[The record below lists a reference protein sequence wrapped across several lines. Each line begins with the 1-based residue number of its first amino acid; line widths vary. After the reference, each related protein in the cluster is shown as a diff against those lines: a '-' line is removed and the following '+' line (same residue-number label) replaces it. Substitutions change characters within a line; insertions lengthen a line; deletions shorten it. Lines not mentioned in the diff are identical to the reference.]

1 MEEGARVSKSVGPGG
16 VTSSLKKLF
25 ADQNEK
31 RKIRRYIKRDSML
44 AEAKTQLS
52 DPAFASYRT
61 EIADFWRLHFGHDV
75 VPHWHLAFTKV
86 TGKQDVGY
94 IPGYIWNHKIVPLL
108 NDFSVWKAFT
118 DKNLSDVFLQTS
130 NRPNTILHRMHGHY
144 YRGHDLLPRPDV
156 LPYLSEFDGEA
167 FIIKGSRT
175 DGGAGV
181 RLLEIADKGIVVSG
195 KRCAIA
201 DLETMYGND
210 FLIQE
215 RIVQHEDMARVHP
228 GSVNTIRVVTLRWRD
243 EIVVLMSIARFG
255 VGDSL
260 NDNLATGG
268 LACGIDQDGRLMD
281 RAYDIKC
288 RVFSEHPTTG
298 YRFKD
303 RMAVPSHESV
313 KEFARTLHKQIFHF
327 DIVSWDIAVGQD
339 GEPVFV
345 EVNFHGGCDSYQ
357 LVCGR
362 SLFGDLTEEIL
373 HAVRDGR

>member
-144 YRGHDLLPRPDV
+144 YRGARSAAAPGCAAI
-156 LPYLSEFDGEA
+156 S
-167 FIIKGSRT
+167 I
-175 DGGAGV
+175 
-181 RLLEIADKGIVVSG
+181 GI
-195 KRCAIA
+195 
-201 DLETMYGND
+201 
-210 FLIQE
+210 
-215 RIVQHEDMARVHP
+215 
-228 GSVNTIRVVTLRWRD
+228 
-243 EIVVLMSIARFG
+243 
-255 VGDSL
+255 
-260 NDNLATGG
+260 
-268 LACGIDQDGRLMD
+268 
-281 RAYDIKC
+281 
-288 RVFSEHPTTG
+288 
-298 YRFKD
+298 
-303 RMAVPSHESV
+303 
-313 KEFARTLHKQIFHF
+313 
-327 DIVSWDIAVGQD
+327 
-339 GEPVFV
+339 
-345 EVNFHGGCDSYQ
+345 
-357 LVCGR
+357 
-362 SLFGDLTEEIL
+362 
-373 HAVRDGR
+373 